1 MQAIEEGAQRH
12 HRASRSRARDF
23 LGGLP
28 VLGES
33 ELYDEVC
40 DRLDAT
46 NDGERAGAIELAL
59 EGLFLAQKV
68 SKESGDGET
77 VYG

>member
-1 MQAIEEGAQRH
+1 M
-12 HRASRSRARDF
+12 
-23 LGGLP
+23 
-28 VLGES
+28 LGES

-46 NDGERAGAIELAL
+46 NDGERAGAVELAL
-59 EGLFLAQKV
+59 EGLYLARRIGKDT
-68 SKESGDGET
+68 GDGET

>member
-1 MQAIEEGAQRH
+1 M
-12 HRASRSRARDF
+12 
-23 LGGLP
+23 
-28 VLGES
+28 LGES

-68 SKESGDGET
+68 SKESGDGEV